1 MFAALGRVVINNPW
15 KVIAAWVVAAVI
27 VLAFSPQIA
36 SVTSNNN
43 ANFLPPGYQSIDA
56 QNVANKYFPQQSG
69 ATGSLVI
76 STAKNN
82 ALSQQNKSTIQGLVT
97 SLTNDHIPSVSAI
110 QTSPQTFPSGGLA
123 PNGKVLLI
131 NVLFKGQPGDT
142 GVNQAVKIVRDDSTA
157 FLKNTGLVSGLT
169 GNAAI
174 SVDTTNAYSS
184 AEQII
189 AIATLVLI
197 LALLGFVFRSPI
209 IAIMPI
215 VVIGVV
221 HQMAQSLTAD
231 LAKAFNFQVGSEL
244 APLLV
249 VVMFGIGTDYIVF
262 MLFRYRE
269 RLVKNKGEPTEKGL
283 NEALTVIGV
292 VIASAAGTVAAAFAA
307 LLLSSLGSL
316 RTLAPGLIIGVL
328 LMAIAAL
335 TLVPAIFKLLGIH
348 LFWPSKPKV
357 PQGPSRSVRIA
368 DAVARRPGRV
378 AAAFAGILIV
388 ISVGAT
394 GFKPTYNTLAEL
406 PSSTLSQ
413 QAFNTMGSAFP
424 PGVLGPTQ
432 IYVTSAS
439 GPIDQAGLTSMVTKL
454 QSTQGVAQNG
464 VFPPQLTANN
474 SVALV
479 QVLLNQNPYSTPA
492 MNDVQ
497 GPIRSAAHGSV
508 PGSQVLVGGT
518 TSSLV
523 DVRTALGHSMTIVFP
538 VAIFII
544 FCILALI
551 LRAVV
556 APLWLLAGVGL
567 TFLAT
572 IGAITLVFINGTG
585 YPGIDFSIP
594 IVVYLFVVAIGTDY
608 NILMSTRLRE
618 EFNNGREPHDA
629 VHESVLHNA
638 PTISTAGLILAGTF
652 ASLLLTGIQSLQEIG
667 FGVAIGVIIAANVLS
682 TRLVPAIAALRGWR
696 FWWPHQRQQQTAPS
710 VKDLVQ
716 LTPVDVSKA
725 KKAPEQAETGGT
737 SSPGSS

>member
-1 MFAALGRVVINNPW
+1 VFAALGRVVINNPW
-15 KVIAAWVVAAVI
+15 KIIAAWVVAAVV
-27 VLAFSPQIA
+27 VLAFSPQIV

-43 ANFLPPGYQSIDA
+43 ANFLPSGYESIKA

-76 STAKNN
+76 GTAKNN
-82 ALSQQNKSTIQGLVT
+82 ALSEANQSTIQGLVT
-97 SLTNDHIPSVSAI
+97 SLTNAHIPSVAAV
-110 QTSPQTFPSGGLA
+110 QTSTEPFPSGLLA
-123 PNGKVLLI
+123 PNGKVQLI
-131 NVLFKGQPGDT
+131 NVAFKGQPGDT
-142 GVNQAVKIVRDDSTA
+142 GVNQAVKTIRNDSTA

-189 AIATLVLI
+189 SIATLVLI
-197 LALLGFVFRSPI
+197 LVLLGFVFRSPI
-209 IAIMPI
+209 IAILPI
-215 VVIGVV
+215 VIIAVV
-221 HQMAQSLTAD
+221 HQMAQALTAD

-316 RTLAPGLIIGVL
+316 RTLAPGLIVGVV
-328 LMAIAAL
+328 LMAVAAL
-335 TLVPAIFKLLGIH
+335 TLVPAIFALLKIH

-357 PQGPSRSVRIA
+357 AEGPTRSQKVA
-368 DAVARRPGRV
+368 DVVARRPGRI
-378 AAAFAGILIV
+378 AAGLAGVLIV
-388 ISVGAT
+388 ISIGAT

-406 PSSTLSQ
+406 PSSTPSQ
-413 QAFNTMGSAFP
+413 QAFNTMASAFP
-424 PGVLGPTQ
+424 PGTLGPTQ

-439 GPIDQAGLTSMVTKL
+439 GPINQAGLSNLVTKL
-454 QSTQGVAQNG
+454 KSTQGVAQNG
-464 VFPPQLTANN
+464 VFPPQLSANN
-474 SVALV
+474 TVALV

-508 PGSQVLVGGT
+508 SGSQVLVGGT

-523 DVRTALGHSMTIVFP
+523 DVRTALGHSMSIVFP
-538 VAIFII
+538 VAIIII

-551 LRAVV
+551 LRAIV

-567 TFLAT
+567 SFLAT

-594 IVVYLFVVAIGTDY
+594 IIVYLFVVAIGTDY

-618 EFNNGREPHDA
+618 EFNSGREPHDA
-629 VHESVLHNA
+629 VHEAVLHNA
-638 PTISTAGLILAGTF
+638 PTITTAGLILAGTF
-652 ASLLLTGIQSLQEIG
+652 ASLLLTGIQSLEEIG
-667 FGVAIGVIIAANVLS
+667 FGVAIGVIIVANVLS

-696 FWWPHQRQQQTAPS
+696 FWWPHKLHQSTAPK
-710 VKDLVQ
+710 VADLVQ
-716 LTPVDVSKA
+716 LKPMNVSKTA
-725 KKAPEQAETGGT
+725 KAEQEKST
-737 SSPGSS
+737 PGSG

>member
-1 MFAALGRVVINNPW
+1 VFAALGRVVINNPW

-27 VLAFSPQIA
+27 VLAFSPQIV

-43 ANFLPPGYQSIDA
+43 ANFLPNGYESIKA
-56 QNVANKYFPQQSG
+56 QNVANKYYPQQSG
-69 ATGSLVI
+69 ATGSLVV

-82 ALSQQNKSTIQGLVT
+82 VLSQQNSQTIQGLVT
-97 SLTNDHIPSVSAI
+97 SLNNAHIPNVNAI
-110 QTSPQTFPSGGLA
+110 QTSPQTFPQGGLS

-142 GVNQAVKIVRDDSTA
+142 GVNQAVKTIRDDSTA
-157 FLKNTGLVSGLT
+157 YLKNTGLVSGLT

-189 AIATLVLI
+189 SIATLVLI

-209 IAIMPI
+209 IAILPI
-215 VVIGVV
+215 FIIAVV
-221 HQMAQSLTAD
+221 HQMAQALTAD

-269 RLVKNKGEPTEKGL
+269 RLVKNKDQRTEKGL
-283 NEALTVIGV
+283 NEALTVIGE

-316 RTLAPGLIIGVL
+316 RTLAPGLIVGVV

-348 LFWPSKPKV
+348 LFWPTKPKL
-357 PQGPSRSVRIA
+357 PTGKSRSVQIA
-368 DAVARRPGRV
+368 DVVSRRPGRV
-378 AAAFAGILIV
+378 AAGFAIVLIV
-388 ISVGAT
+388 ISIGAT

-406 PSSTLSQ
+406 PSSTPSQ
-413 QAFNTMGSAFP
+413 VAFNTMASAFP
-424 PGVLGPTQ
+424 PGALGPTQ

-439 GPIDQAGLTSMVTKL
+439 GPIDQTGLTNMVNKL
-454 QSTQGVAQNG
+454 KTTQGVAQNG

-479 QVLLNQNPYSTPA
+479 QVLLNQNPYSTAA

-497 GPIRSAAHGSV
+497 GPIRNAVHGTV

-551 LRAVV
+551 LRAIV

-567 TFLAT
+567 CFLAT

-629 VHESVLHNA
+629 VHEAVMHNA
-638 PTISTAGLILAGTF
+638 PTITTAGMILAGTF

-667 FGVAIGVIIAANVLS
+667 FGVAIGVVLAANVLS
-682 TRLVPAIAALRGWR
+682 TRLVPSIAALRGWR
-696 FWWPHQRQQQTAPS
+696 FWWPHKRQVQTAPK
-710 VKDLVQ
+710 VADLVQ
-716 LTPVDVSKA
+716 LPAVDVSKA
-725 KKAPEQAETGGT
+725 KKPAETAEAGEK
-737 SSPGSS
+737 SNPGSS

>member
-15 KVIAAWVVAAVI
+15 KVIAAWVVAAVV
-27 VLAFSPQIA
+27 VLAFSPQIV

-43 ANFLPPGYQSIDA
+43 SNFLPSGYESIKA

-82 ALSQQNKSTIQGLVT
+82 VLSQQNMSTIQGLVT
-97 SLTNDHIPSVSAI
+97 SLNNAHIPSVAAV
-110 QTSPQTFPSGGLA
+110 QTSPQTFPQGFLS
-123 PNGKVLLI
+123 PNGKVQLI
-131 NVLFKGQPGDT
+131 NVAFNGQPGDT
-142 GVNQAVKIVRDDSTA
+142 GVNQAVKTVRDDSTA

-169 GNAAI
+169 GNASI

-189 AIATLVLI
+189 SIATLVLI
-197 LALLGFVFRSPI
+197 LVLLGFVFRSPI
-209 IAIMPI
+209 IAILPI
-215 VVIGVV
+215 FIIAVV
-221 HQMAQSLTAD
+221 HQMAQALTAD

-269 RLVKNKGEPTEKGL
+269 RLVKNKGERTEKGL
-283 NEALTVIGV
+283 NEALTVIGE
-292 VIASAAGTVAAAFAA
+292 VIAAAAGTVAAAFAA

-316 RTLAPGLIIGVL
+316 RTLAPGLIVGVL
-328 LMAIAAL
+328 LMAVAAL
-335 TLVPAIFKLLGIH
+335 TLVPAIFALLKIH
-348 LFWPSKPKV
+348 LFWPSKPKI
-357 PQGPSRSVRIA
+357 PEGPSRSQRIA
-368 DAVARRPGRV
+368 DVVSRRPGRV
-378 AAAFAGILIV
+378 AAGFAGILIV
-388 ISVGAT
+388 ISIGAT

-406 PSSTLSQ
+406 PSSTPSQ
-413 QAFNTMGSAFP
+413 QAFNTMASAFP
-424 PGVLGPTQ
+424 PGTLGPTQ

-439 GPIDQAGLTSMVTKL
+439 GPIDQAGLTNLVTKL
-454 QSTQGVAQNG
+454 SSTQGVAQN
-464 VFPPQLTANN
+464 ANN
-474 SVALV
+474 TVALV

-497 GPIRSAAHGSV
+497 GAIRSAAHGSV

-538 VAIFII
+538 VAIIII

-551 LRAVV
+551 LRAIV

-567 TFLAT
+567 SFLAT

-585 YPGIDFSIP
+585 YTGIDFSIP
-594 IVVYLFVVAIGTDY
+594 IIVYLFVVAIGTDY

-638 PTISTAGLILAGTF
+638 PTITTAGMILAGTF
-652 ASLLLTGIQSLQEIG
+652 ASLLLTGIQSLEEIG
-667 FGVAIGVIIAANVLS
+667 FGVAIGVILAANVLS

-696 FWWPHQRQQQTAPS
+696 FWWPHKRHEQTAPK
-710 VKDLVQ
+710 VADLVRVP
-716 LTPVDVSKA
+716 PVDVTKA
-725 KKAPEQAETGGT
+725 KRPAGAEQKSG
-737 SSPGSS
+737 PGSS